1 MTHSNTNP
9 APSARKL
16 AYQALYDV
24 LEKDAY
30 ANITLQSIMGK
41 YTLKKEEAHLL
52 TELVYGVLRKYNYLL
67 WIISQM
73 SKQPLKKLHPSVR
86 ILLCISLYQL
96 LYLTRIPESAAVNE
110 SVKIAKKLT
119 HQGNVRFINGLLR
132 NYLRQKDHI
141 VIPTEEENPLLH
153 DELTY
158 CLPGWLIQRWE
169 NQWGREKAQ
178 AVFAALNETPR
189 MTLRVNRLKTTKED
203 FLKRLAEKD
212 IEAEDIPVLTEGLT
226 IRKGA
231 NQFFTSLLSRGEAYV
246 QSASSMVPVHVLAPK
261 AGETVL
267 DMCAAPG
274 SKTTQMAEWMD
285 NEGTIDAWDLYP
297 HKISLIKRN
306 AKKEGITIIHAGARD
321 SSKPMSQVNGKYD
334 KILLDAPCSGLGVLG
349 HKAEIRWRR
358 QEADLAAFPP
368 LQKKLLACAA
378 AYLKSGGTLVYS
390 TCTLNHEENEDM
402 IRWFLSEHPEFVPVD
417 FTLANIKSSENG
429 MMTLWPDEWNS
440 DGFFVAKL
448 RKVDGKQLTVNR

>member
-9 APSARKL
+9 APSARRL

-41 YTLKKEEAHLL
+41 YTLKKEESHLL

-132 NYLRQKDHI
+132 NYLRQKETI
-141 VIPTEEENPLLH
+141 VIPSETENPLLH

-169 NQWGREKAQ
+169 KEWGRDKAL
-178 AVFAALNETPR
+178 AIFSALNETPC
-189 MTLRVNRLKTTKED
+189 MTIRVNSLKTTKED
-203 FLKRLAEKD
+203 FMKQLAD
-212 IEAEDIPVLTEGLT
+212 NGIEAEDIPGLKEGLT

-231 NQFFTSLLSRGEAYV
+231 SQFFTHLLSSGEAYV
-246 QSASSMVPVHVLAPK
+246 QSASSMVPVHVLEPK

-274 SKTTQMAEWMD
+274 SKTTQMAEWMK

-297 HKISLIKRN
+297 HKISLIKKN

-321 SSKPMSQVNGKYD
+321 SSKPMPQVNGKYD

-358 QEADLAAFPP
+358 QEADLEAFPP
-368 LQKKLLACAA
+368 LQQKLLTCAA
-378 AYLKSGGTLVYS
+378 SYLKSGGTLVYS
-390 TCTLNHEENEDM
+390 TCTLNRAENEDM
-402 IRWFLSEHPEFVPVD
+402 IRWFLSEHPEFEPVD
-417 FTLANIKSSENG
+417 FTLSDTQTSEHG
-429 MMTLWPDEWNS
+429 IMTLWPDEWDS

-448 RKVDGKQLTVNR
+448 KKVSG

>member
-1 MTHSNTNP
+1 MTHSNANP
-9 APSARKL
+9 APSARRL

-41 YTLKKEEAHLL
+41 YALKKEESHLL

-132 NYLRQKDHI
+132 NYLRQKETI
-141 VIPTEEENPLLH
+141 VIPSETENPLLH

-158 CLPGWLIQRWE
+158 CLPSWLIQRWE
-169 NQWGREKAQ
+169 KEWGRDKAL
-178 AVFAALNETPR
+178 AIFSALNETPC
-189 MTLRVNRLKTTKED
+189 MTIRVNSLKTTKED
-203 FLKRLAEKD
+203 FMKQLAD
-212 IEAEDIPVLTEGLT
+212 NGIEAEDIPGLREGLT

-231 NQFFTSLLSRGEAYV
+231 SQFFTHLLSSGEAYV
-246 QSASSMVPVHVLAPK
+246 QSASSMVPVHILEPK

-274 SKTTQMAEWMD
+274 SKTTQMAEWMK

-297 HKISLIKRN
+297 HKISLIKKN

-321 SSKPMSQVNGKYD
+321 SSKPMPQVNGKYD

-358 QEADLAAFPP
+358 QEADLEAFPP
-368 LQKKLLACAA
+368 LQQKLLTCAA
-378 AYLKSGGTLVYS
+378 SYLKSGGTLVYS
-390 TCTLNHEENEDM
+390 TCTLNRAENEDM
-402 IRWFLSEHPEFVPVD
+402 IRWFLSEHPEFEPVD
-417 FTLANIKSSENG
+417 FTLSDTQTSEHG
-429 MMTLWPDEWNS
+429 IMTLWPDEWDS

-448 RKVDGKQLTVNR
+448 KKVSG

>member
-9 APSARKL
+9 APSARRL

-41 YTLKKEEAHLL
+41 YTLKKEESHLL

-132 NYLRQKDHI
+132 NYLRQKETI
-141 VIPTEEENPLLH
+141 VIPSETENPLLH

-169 NQWGREKAQ
+169 KEWGRDKAL
-178 AVFAALNETPR
+178 AIFSALNETPC
-189 MTLRVNRLKTTKED
+189 MTIRVNSLKTTKED
-203 FLKRLAEKD
+203 FMKQLAD
-212 IEAEDIPVLTEGLT
+212 NGIEAEDIPGLKEGLT

-231 NQFFTSLLSRGEAYV
+231 SQFFTHLLASGEAYV
-246 QSASSMVPVHVLAPK
+246 QSASSMVPVHVLEPK

-274 SKTTQMAEWMD
+274 SKTTQMAEWMK

-297 HKISLIKRN
+297 HKISLIKKN

-321 SSKPMSQVNGKYD
+321 SSKPMPQVNGKYD

-358 QEADLAAFPP
+358 QEADLEAFPP
-368 LQKKLLACAA
+368 LQQKLLTCAA
-378 AYLKSGGTLVYS
+378 SYLKSGGTLVYS
-390 TCTLNHEENEDM
+390 TCTLNRAENEDM
-402 IRWFLSEHPEFVPVD
+402 IRCFLSEHPEFEPVD
-417 FTLANIKSSENG
+417 FTLSDTQTSEHG
-429 MMTLWPDEWNS
+429 IMTLWPDEWDS

-448 RKVDGKQLTVNR
+448 KKVSG

>member
-9 APSARKL
+9 APSARRL

-41 YTLKKEEAHLL
+41 YALKKEESHLL

-132 NYLRQKDHI
+132 NYLRQKENI
-141 VIPTEEENPLLH
+141 VIPSETENPLLH

-158 CLPGWLIQRWE
+158 CLPSWLIQRWE
-169 NQWGREKAQ
+169 KEWGRDKAL
-178 AVFAALNETPR
+178 AIFSALNETPC
-189 MTLRVNRLKTTKED
+189 MTIRVNSLKTTKED
-203 FLKRLAEKD
+203 FMKQLAD
-212 IEAEDIPVLTEGLT
+212 NGIEAEDIPGLKEGLT

-231 NQFFTSLLSRGEAYV
+231 SQFFTHLLSSGEAYV
-246 QSASSMVPVHVLAPK
+246 QSASSMVPVHVLEPQ
-261 AGETVL
+261 AGETIL

-274 SKTTQMAEWMD
+274 SKTTQMAEWMK

-297 HKISLIKRN
+297 HKISLIKKN

-321 SSKPMSQVNGKYD
+321 SSKPMPQVNGKYD

-358 QEADLAAFPP
+358 QEADLEAFPP
-368 LQKKLLACAA
+368 LQQKLLTCAA
-378 AYLKSGGTLVYS
+378 SYLKSGGTLVYS
-390 TCTLNHEENEDM
+390 TCTLNRAENEDM
-402 IRWFLSEHPEFVPVD
+402 IRWFLSEHPEFEPVD
-417 FTLANIKSSENG
+417 FTLSDTQTSEHG
-429 MMTLWPDEWNS
+429 IMTLWPDEWDS

-448 RKVDGKQLTVNR
+448 KKVSG

>member
-9 APSARKL
+9 APSARRL

-41 YTLKKEEAHLL
+41 YTLKKEESHLL

-132 NYLRQKDHI
+132 NYLRQKETI
-141 VIPTEEENPLLH
+141 VIPSETENPLLH

-158 CLPGWLIQRWE
+158 CLPSWLIQRWE
-169 NQWGREKAQ
+169 KEWGRDKAL
-178 AVFAALNETPR
+178 AIFSALNETPC
-189 MTLRVNRLKTTKED
+189 MTIRVNSLKTTKED
-203 FLKRLAEKD
+203 FMKQLAD
-212 IEAEDIPVLTEGLT
+212 NGIEAEDIPGLKEGLT

-231 NQFFTSLLSRGEAYV
+231 SQFFTHLLSSGEAYV
-246 QSASSMVPVHVLAPK
+246 QSASSMVPVHVLEPK

-274 SKTTQMAEWMD
+274 SKTTQMAEWMK

-297 HKISLIKRN
+297 HKISLIKKN

-321 SSKPMSQVNGKYD
+321 SSKPMPQVNGKYD

-358 QEADLAAFPP
+358 QEADLEAFPP
-368 LQKKLLACAA
+368 LQQKLLTCAA
-378 AYLKSGGTLVYS
+378 SYLKSGGTLVYS
-390 TCTLNHEENEDM
+390 TCTLNRAENEDM
-402 IRWFLSEHPEFVPVD
+402 IRWFLSEHPEFEPVD
-417 FTLANIKSSENG
+417 FTLSDTQTSEHG
-429 MMTLWPDEWNS
+429 IMTLWPDEWDS

-448 RKVDGKQLTVNR
+448 KKVSG

>member
-9 APSARKL
+9 APSARRL

-41 YTLKKEEAHLL
+41 YTLKKEESHLL

-132 NYLRQKDHI
+132 NYLRQKETI
-141 VIPTEEENPLLH
+141 VIPSETENPLLH

-169 NQWGREKAQ
+169 KEWGRDKAL
-178 AVFAALNETPR
+178 AIFSALNETPC
-189 MTLRVNRLKTTKED
+189 MTIRVNSLKTTKED
-203 FLKRLAEKD
+203 FMKQLAD
-212 IEAEDIPVLTEGLT
+212 NGIEAEDIPGLKEGLT

-231 NQFFTSLLSRGEAYV
+231 SQFFTHLLSSGEAYV
-246 QSASSMVPVHVLAPK
+246 QSASSMVPVHVLEPK

-274 SKTTQMAEWMD
+274 SKTTQMAEWMK

-297 HKISLIKRN
+297 HKISLIKKN

-321 SSKPMSQVNGKYD
+321 SSKPMPQVNGKYD

-358 QEADLAAFPP
+358 QEADLEAFPP
-368 LQKKLLACAA
+368 LQQKLLTCAA
-378 AYLKSGGTLVYS
+378 SYLKSGGTLVYS
-390 TCTLNHEENEDM
+390 TCTLNWAENEDM
-402 IRWFLSEHPEFVPVD
+402 IRWFLSEHPEFEPVD
-417 FTLANIKSSENG
+417 FTLSDTQTSEHG
-429 MMTLWPDEWNS
+429 IMTLWPDEWDS

-448 RKVDGKQLTVNR
+448 KKVSG

>member
-9 APSARKL
+9 APSARRL

-41 YTLKKEEAHLL
+41 YTLKKEESHLL

-132 NYLRQKDHI
+132 NYLRQKETI
-141 VIPTEEENPLLH
+141 VIPSETENPLLH

-158 CLPGWLIQRWE
+158 CLPSWLIQRWE
-169 NQWGREKAQ
+169 KEWGRDKAL
-178 AVFAALNETPR
+178 AIFSALNETPC
-189 MTLRVNRLKTTKED
+189 MTIRVNSLKTTKED
-203 FLKRLAEKD
+203 FMKQLAD
-212 IEAEDIPVLTEGLT
+212 NGIEAEDIPGLKEGLT

-231 NQFFTSLLSRGEAYV
+231 SQFFTHLLASGEAYV
-246 QSASSMVPVHVLAPK
+246 QSASSMVPVHVLEPK

-274 SKTTQMAEWMD
+274 SKTTQMAEWMK

-297 HKISLIKRN
+297 HKISLIKKN

-321 SSKPMSQVNGKYD
+321 SSKPMPQVNGKYD

-358 QEADLAAFPP
+358 QEADLEAFPP
-368 LQKKLLACAA
+368 LQQKLLTCAA
-378 AYLKSGGTLVYS
+378 SYLKSGGTLVYS
-390 TCTLNHEENEDM
+390 TCTLNRAENEDM
-402 IRWFLSEHPEFVPVD
+402 IRWFLSEHPEFEPVD
-417 FTLANIKSSENG
+417 FTLSDTQTSEHG
-429 MMTLWPDEWNS
+429 IMTLWPDEWDS

-448 RKVDGKQLTVNR
+448 KKVSG

>member
-9 APSARKL
+9 APSARRL

-41 YTLKKEEAHLL
+41 YTLKKEESHLL

-132 NYLRQKDHI
+132 NYLRQKETI
-141 VIPTEEENPLLH
+141 VIPSETENPLLH

-158 CLPGWLIQRWE
+158 CLPSWLIQRWE
-169 NQWGREKAQ
+169 KEWGRDKAL
-178 AVFAALNETPR
+178 AIFSALNETPC
-189 MTLRVNRLKTTKED
+189 MTIRVNSLKTTKED
-203 FLKRLAEKD
+203 FMKQLAD
-212 IEAEDIPVLTEGLT
+212 NGIEAEDIPGLREGLT

-231 NQFFTSLLSRGEAYV
+231 SQFFTHLLSSGEAYV
-246 QSASSMVPVHVLAPK
+246 QSASSMVPVHVLEPK

-274 SKTTQMAEWMD
+274 SKTTQMAEWMK

-297 HKISLIKRN
+297 HKISLIKKN

-321 SSKPMSQVNGKYD
+321 SSKPMPQVNGKYD

-358 QEADLAAFPP
+358 QEADLEAFPP
-368 LQKKLLACAA
+368 LQQKLLTCAA
-378 AYLKSGGTLVYS
+378 SYLKSGGTLVYS
-390 TCTLNHEENEDM
+390 TCTLNRAENEDM
-402 IRWFLSEHPEFVPVD
+402 IRWFLSEHPEFEPVD
-417 FTLANIKSSENG
+417 FTLSDTQTSEHG
-429 MMTLWPDEWNS
+429 IMTLWPDEWDS

-448 RKVDGKQLTVNR
+448 KKVSG

>member
-9 APSARKL
+9 APSARRL

-41 YTLKKEEAHLL
+41 YTLKKEESHLL

-132 NYLRQKDHI
+132 NYLRQKETI
-141 VIPTEEENPLLH
+141 VIPSETENPLLH

-158 CLPGWLIQRWE
+158 CLPSWLIQRWE
-169 NQWGREKAQ
+169 KEWGRDKAL
-178 AVFAALNETPR
+178 AIFSALNETPC
-189 MTLRVNRLKTTKED
+189 MTIRVNSLKTTKED
-203 FLKRLAEKD
+203 FMKQLAD
-212 IEAEDIPVLTEGLT
+212 NGIEAEDIPGLKEGLT

-231 NQFFTSLLSRGEAYV
+231 SQFFTHLLSSGEAYV
-246 QSASSMVPVHVLAPK
+246 QSASSMVPVHVLEPK

-274 SKTTQMAEWMD
+274 SKTTQMAEWMK

-297 HKISLIKRN
+297 HKISLIKKN

-321 SSKPMSQVNGKYD
+321 SSKPMPQVNGKYD

-358 QEADLAAFPP
+358 QEADLEAFPP
-368 LQKKLLACAA
+368 LQQKLLTCAA
-378 AYLKSGGTLVYS
+378 SYLKSGGTLVYS
-390 TCTLNHEENEDM
+390 TCTLNRAENEDM
-402 IRWFLSEHPEFVPVD
+402 IRWFLSEHPEFEPVD
-417 FTLANIKSSENG
+417 FTLSDTQTSEYG
-429 MMTLWPDEWNS
+429 IMTLWPDEWDS

-448 RKVDGKQLTVNR
+448 KKVSG

>member
-1 MTHSNTNP
+1 MTHSNANP
-9 APSARKL
+9 APSARRL

-41 YTLKKEEAHLL
+41 YALKKEESHLL

-132 NYLRQKDHI
+132 NYLRQKETI
-141 VIPTEEENPLLH
+141 VIPSETENPLLH

-158 CLPGWLIQRWE
+158 CLPSWLIQRWGKE
-169 NQWGREKAQ
+169 WGRDKAL
-178 AVFAALNETPR
+178 AIFSALNETPC
-189 MTLRVNRLKTTKED
+189 MTIRVNSLKTTKED
-203 FLKRLAEKD
+203 FMKQLAD
-212 IEAEDIPVLTEGLT
+212 NGIEAEDIPGLREGLT

-231 NQFFTSLLSRGEAYV
+231 SQFFTHLLSSGEAYV
-246 QSASSMVPVHVLAPK
+246 QSASSMVPVHVLEPK

-274 SKTTQMAEWMD
+274 SKTTQMAEWMK

-297 HKISLIKRN
+297 HKISLIKKN

-321 SSKPMSQVNGKYD
+321 SSKPMPQVNGKYD

-358 QEADLAAFPP
+358 QEADLEAFPP
-368 LQKKLLACAA
+368 LQQKLLTCAA
-378 AYLKSGGTLVYS
+378 SYLKSGGTLVYS
-390 TCTLNHEENEDM
+390 TCTLNRAENEDM
-402 IRWFLSEHPEFVPVD
+402 IRWFLSEHPEFEPVD
-417 FTLANIKSSENG
+417 FTLSDTQTSEHG
-429 MMTLWPDEWNS
+429 IMTLWPDEWDS

-448 RKVDGKQLTVNR
+448 KKVSG

>member
-9 APSARKL
+9 APSARRL

-41 YTLKKEEAHLL
+41 YTLKKEESHLL

-132 NYLRQKDHI
+132 NYLRQKETI
-141 VIPTEEENPLLH
+141 VIPSETENPLLH

-169 NQWGREKAQ
+169 KEWGRDKAL
-178 AVFAALNETPR
+178 AIFSALNETPC
-189 MTLRVNRLKTTKED
+189 MTIRVNSLKTTKED
-203 FLKRLAEKD
+203 FMKQLAD
-212 IEAEDIPVLTEGLT
+212 NGIEAEDIPGLKEGLT

-231 NQFFTSLLSRGEAYV
+231 SQFFTHLLSSGEAYV
-246 QSASSMVPVHVLAPK
+246 QSASSMVPVHVLEPK

-274 SKTTQMAEWMD
+274 SKTTQMAEWMK

-297 HKISLIKRN
+297 HKISLIKKN

-321 SSKPMSQVNGKYD
+321 SSKPMPQVNGKYD

-358 QEADLAAFPP
+358 QEADLEAFPP
-368 LQKKLLACAA
+368 LQQKLLTCAA
-378 AYLKSGGTLVYS
+378 SYLKSGGTLVYS
-390 TCTLNHEENEDM
+390 TCTLNRAENEDM
-402 IRWFLSEHPEFVPVD
+402 IRWFLSEHPEFEPVD
-417 FTLANIKSSENG
+417 FTLSDTQTSEHG
-429 MMTLWPDEWNS
+429 IMTLWPDEWDS

-448 RKVDGKQLTVNR
+448 KKVGS

>member
-9 APSARKL
+9 APSARRL

-41 YTLKKEEAHLL
+41 YTLKKEESHLL

-132 NYLRQKDHI
+132 NYLRQKENI
-141 VIPTEEENPLLH
+141 VIPSETENPLLH

-158 CLPGWLIQRWE
+158 CLPSWLIQRWE
-169 NQWGREKAQ
+169 KEWGRDKAL
-178 AVFAALNETPR
+178 AIFSALNETPC
-189 MTLRVNRLKTTKED
+189 MTIRVNSLKTTKED
-203 FLKRLAEKD
+203 FMKQLAD
-212 IEAEDIPVLTEGLT
+212 NGIEAEDIPGLKEGLT

-231 NQFFTSLLSRGEAYV
+231 SQFFTHLLSSGEAYV
-246 QSASSMVPVHVLAPK
+246 QSASSMVPVHVLEPK

-274 SKTTQMAEWMD
+274 SKTTQMAEWMK

-297 HKISLIKRN
+297 HKISLIKKN

-321 SSKPMSQVNGKYD
+321 SSKPMPQVNGKYD

-358 QEADLAAFPP
+358 QEADLEAFPP
-368 LQKKLLACAA
+368 LQQKLLTCAA
-378 AYLKSGGTLVYS
+378 SYLKSGGTLVYS
-390 TCTLNHEENEDM
+390 TCTLNRAENEDM
-402 IRWFLSEHPEFVPVD
+402 IRWFLSEHPEFEPVD
-417 FTLANIKSSENG
+417 FTLSDTQTSEHG
-429 MMTLWPDEWNS
+429 IMTLWPDEWDS

-448 RKVDGKQLTVNR
+448 KKVSG

>member
-9 APSARKL
+9 APSARRL

-41 YTLKKEEAHLL
+41 YTLKKEESHLL

-132 NYLRQKDHI
+132 NYLRQKETI
-141 VIPTEEENPLLH
+141 VIPSETENPLLH

-169 NQWGREKAQ
+169 KECGRDKAL
-178 AVFAALNETPR
+178 AIFSALNETPC
-189 MTLRVNRLKTTKED
+189 MTIRVNSLKTTKED
-203 FLKRLAEKD
+203 FMKQLAD
-212 IEAEDIPVLTEGLT
+212 NGIEAEDIPGLKEGLT

-231 NQFFTSLLSRGEAYV
+231 SQFFTHLLSSGEAYV
-246 QSASSMVPVHVLAPK
+246 QSASSMVPVHVLEPK

-274 SKTTQMAEWMD
+274 SKTTQMAEWMK

-297 HKISLIKRN
+297 HKISLIKKN

-321 SSKPMSQVNGKYD
+321 SSKPMPQVNGKYD

-358 QEADLAAFPP
+358 QEADLEAFPP
-368 LQKKLLACAA
+368 LQQKLLTCAA
-378 AYLKSGGTLVYS
+378 SYLKSGGTLVYS
-390 TCTLNHEENEDM
+390 TCTLNRAENEDM
-402 IRWFLSEHPEFVPVD
+402 IRWFLSEHPEFEPVD
-417 FTLANIKSSENG
+417 FTLSDTQTSEHG
-429 MMTLWPDEWNS
+429 IMTLWPDEWDS

-448 RKVDGKQLTVNR
+448 KKVSG

>member
-9 APSARKL
+9 APSARRL

-41 YTLKKEEAHLL
+41 YTLKKEESHLL

-132 NYLRQKDHI
+132 NYLRQKETI
-141 VIPTEEENPLLH
+141 VIPSETENPLLH

-169 NQWGREKAQ
+169 KECGRDKAL
-178 AVFAALNETPR
+178 AIFSALNETPC
-189 MTLRVNRLKTTKED
+189 MTIRVNSLKTTKED
-203 FLKRLAEKD
+203 FMKQLAD
-212 IEAEDIPVLTEGLT
+212 NGIEAEDIPGLKEGLT

-231 NQFFTSLLSRGEAYV
+231 SQFFTHLLSSGEAYV
-246 QSASSMVPVHVLAPK
+246 QSASSMVPVHVLEPK

-274 SKTTQMAEWMD
+274 SKTTQMAEWMK

-297 HKISLIKRN
+297 HKISLIKKN

-321 SSKPMSQVNGKYD
+321 SSKPMPQVNGKYD

-358 QEADLAAFPP
+358 QEADLEAFPP
-368 LQKKLLACAA
+368 LQQKLLTCAA
-378 AYLKSGGTLVYS
+378 SYLKSGGTLVYS
-390 TCTLNHEENEDM
+390 TCTLNWAENEDM
-402 IRWFLSEHPEFVPVD
+402 IRWFLSEHPEFEPVD
-417 FTLANIKSSENG
+417 FTLSDTQTSEHG
-429 MMTLWPDEWNS
+429 IMTLWPDEWDS

-448 RKVDGKQLTVNR
+448 KKVSG